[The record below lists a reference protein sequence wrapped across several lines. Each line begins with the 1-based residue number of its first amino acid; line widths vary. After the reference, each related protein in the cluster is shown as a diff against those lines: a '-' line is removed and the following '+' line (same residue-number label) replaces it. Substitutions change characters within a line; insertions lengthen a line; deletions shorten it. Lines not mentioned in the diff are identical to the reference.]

1 MLWLRIL
8 RGPPSSSTFLDVH
21 AFTTA
26 PGDDDDDMRRFGY
39 ISIISLLLVAFDV
52 AAERLPIPNA
62 QSVNLWRLEKRQ
74 ERLELLD
81 DTLRNDGQ
89 TIFKEPKFSE
99 FPPQWFEQPVDHFSK
114 NSKTFSQR
122 YWVSKRHYK
131 KGGPVI
137 VLDGGETS
145 GENRLLFL
153 DTGIV
158 DILAKATNGL
168 GVILE
173 HRYYGES

>member
-1 MLWLRIL
+1 MKKVGIL
-8 RGPPSSSTFLDVH
+8 SGL
-21 AFTTA
+21 
-26 PGDDDDDMRRFGY
+26 
-39 ISIISLLLVAFDV
+39 SLLLGFAGV
-52 AAERLPIPNA
+52 AADRLPFPNA
-62 QSVNLWRLEKRQ
+62 QSVNLWRLERRQ
-74 ERLELLD
+74 EQLEADLN
-81 DTLRNDGQ
+81 REEQ
-89 TIFKEPKFSE
+89 AVFEKPKYAE
-99 FPPQWFEQPVDHFSK
+99 FPPQWFDQPVDHFSK
-114 NSKTFSQR
+114 NSSTFSQR

-145 GENRLLFL
+145 GKNRLLFL

-173 HRYYGES
+173 HRYYGESCHIMCISVVLTPVKESRFQSRTSLQTR

>member
-1 MLWLRIL
+1 MKKVGLFLIL
-8 RGPPSSSTFLDVH
+8 SVLAGAVISTTD
-21 AFTTA
+21 
-26 PGDDDDDMRRFGY
+26 
-39 ISIISLLLVAFDV
+39 
-52 AAERLPIPNA
+52 RLPFPNA
-62 QSVNLWRLEKRQ
+62 QSVNLWRLETLREQRQ
-74 ERLELLD
+74 ESLD
-81 DTLRNDGQ
+81 GEEQ
-89 TIFKEPKFSE
+89 TVFKKPKYVE
-99 FPPQWFEQPVDHFSK
+99 FAPQWFEQPLDHFASK
-114 NSKTFSQR
+114 NTTTFVQR

-173 HRYYGES
+173 HRYYGATQVSFCTTISY